1 MQILFVWKHHVDADV
16 GVRFV
21 GLNHI
26 FLKLKKGRDYAHPS
40 VIHFFSITLDY
51 AAVVAGALASLIR
64 ACAFA

>member
-26 FLKLKKGRDYAHPS
+26 LWKIKKGTGLRPS
-40 VIHFFSITLDY
+40 L
-51 AAVVAGALASLIR
+51 G
-64 ACAFA
+64 C